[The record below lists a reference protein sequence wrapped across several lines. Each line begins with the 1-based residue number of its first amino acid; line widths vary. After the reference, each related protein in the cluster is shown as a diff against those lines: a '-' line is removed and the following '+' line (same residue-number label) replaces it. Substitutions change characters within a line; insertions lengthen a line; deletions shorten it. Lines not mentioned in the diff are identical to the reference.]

1 MEYSIFRC
9 KLGSRYASQ
18 FVEVV
23 LIATDKMD
31 AKNKFIAKCV
41 ENYNEIIHSRIH
53 SNFNFD
59 DERLPENEIM
69 PLRNIREFEKYLQ
82 DTIDINND
90 DDIECLGQCAFDIVD
105 RYNYIIDE
113 I

>member
-9 KLGSRYASQ
+9 KLGSRYSEYL
-18 FVEVV
+18 VEVV

-41 ENYNEIIHSRIH
+41 EKYNEIIHL
-53 SNFNFD
+53 NFD

-69 PLRNIREFEKYLQ
+69 PLANVREFEKYLQ
-82 DTIDINND
+82 DTIDINKD
-90 DDIECLGQCAFDIVD
+90 DDIECLEHCAFDIVD
-105 RYNYIIDE
+105 RYNR
-113 I
+113 

>member
-1 MEYSIFRC
+1 
-9 KLGSRYASQ
+9 
-18 FVEVV
+18 
-23 LIATDKMD
+23 
-31 AKNKFIAKCV
+31 
-41 ENYNEIIHSRIH
+41 
-53 SNFNFD
+53 
-59 DERLPENEIM
+59 M